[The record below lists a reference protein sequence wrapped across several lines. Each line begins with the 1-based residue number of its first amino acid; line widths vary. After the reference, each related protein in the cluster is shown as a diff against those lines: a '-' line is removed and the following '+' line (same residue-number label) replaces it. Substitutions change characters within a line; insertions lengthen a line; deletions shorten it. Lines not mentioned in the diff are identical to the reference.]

1 MNIPRIISITEA
13 RKNIFAIAEKT
24 QTPGVHFTLTE
35 NGRARAVVMS
45 ADEFESWAETLNVLS
60 EDPNIEKKVY
70 MARAQAKR
78 GRVVSLDSLKKKHG
92 ISSAARTKIRA
103 GVR

>member
-35 NGRARAVVMS
+35 NGRARVVVMS
-45 ADEFESWAETLNVLS
+45 AEEFDSWSETLNVLA
-60 EDPNIEKKVY
+60 EDPSIEKKLS
-70 MARAQAKR
+70 MARAQARKAK
-78 GRVVSLDSLKKKHG
+78 VVSLGSLKKKYG
-92 ISSAARTKIRA
+92 ISSVARPKSRA
-103 GVR
+103 RV